1 MQLLEAFLGRSMCA
15 LSLLFNHI
23 TGLFYGS
30 KVIISTSS
38 FEPDKQLLV
47 WPDYYFSCPKELV
60 DNPHLPKEGMVQ

>member
-1 MQLLEAFLGRSMCA
+1 MQLVEAFLGRSMCA

-23 TGLFYGS
+23 TGLFYMGPRL
-30 KVIISTSS
+30 STSS